1 MANPHPE
8 FSTRRTHGRR
18 GLLFLQRWG
27 VTVCLAF
34 ASLTAHAEDG
44 DFPSFDPGF
53 SLETARA
60 SVVAYVREWDE
71 DDQSIESDL
80 SWNCFMAGVDSVTT
94 PLVLPSVAL
103 LLEIDSYLLQR
114 DREGRLVPGRVLQEP
129 LDRLLQSVELTQTER
144 GRAEDLKLRMAQSLA
159 DRLKLAA
166 DSQWFLMEISE
177 RVFAEH
183 YREHLSRTEGW
194 VGFLRYYQEK
204 CKALQVRRD
213 RNQSLTR
220 AAKRVLAL
228 YAFLERESGKSF
240 PNDADRILP

>member
-1 MANPHPE
+1 MANLS
-8 FSTRRTHGRR
+8 FKVMTRRPSCISS
-18 GLLFLQRWG
+18 LLQIAWG
-27 VTVCLAF
+27 WVLTISLASVKCLAN
-34 ASLTAHAEDG
+34 EG

-60 SVVAYVREWDE
+60 AVIAYVREWSE

-80 SWNCFMAGVDSVTT
+80 SWNCFMAGVDSVAK
-94 PLVLPSVAL
+94 PIALPSVAL
-103 LLEIDSYLLQR
+103 LLEIDSYLLRR
-114 DREGRLVPGRVLQEP
+114 DREGKLLPGRVLQEP
-129 LDRLLQSVELTQTER
+129 IERLLASLELMPIER
-144 GRAEDLKLRMAQSLA
+144 SRADDLKLRVAQSLA